1 MFILSQRPRCRL
13 PLTKM
18 NERDGWPSNVH
29 TSGRFLCAPC
39 RDEAVLQD
47 LLGLD
52 HHFLSRVAQM
62 TDDEVTVRFRQ
73 CPTAFHCVHEVSGGG
88 THLRGYFIILPLTA
102 ACAAA
107 IRRGDV
113 TAGRQIH
120 PSDLVQS
127 DQTIESVYLSV
138 VCAVGARARS
148 ALIASAIEVIRSLHS
163 DRGTRY
169 LFARAATA
177 AGAHMLTRL
186 TQHRFALDKAIH
198 EIDVS
203 HYFTVQ

>member
-1 MFILSQRPRCRL
+1 
-13 PLTKM
+13 M
-18 NERDGWPSNVH
+18 NERDGWPSHVH

-47 LLGLD
+47 LLSLD
-52 HHFLSRVAQM
+52 QHFLARVAEM
-62 TDDEVTVRFRQ
+62 TDDEVIVRFRQ

-102 ACAAA
+102 ACAVA

-113 TAGRQIH
+113 TAGRQIGI
-120 PSDLVQS
+120 SDLVRR
-127 DQTIESVYLSV
+127 DEAIEAVYLSV

-148 ALIASAIEVIRSLHS
+148 ALIASAIQVIRSLHRN
-163 DRGTRY
+163 RGTRY
-169 LFARAATA
+169 LFARAATT
-177 AGAHMLTRL
+177 AGARMLTRL
-186 TQHRFALDKAIH
+186 TQHRFAPDKAIH

-203 HYFTVQ
+203 HYFAVQ